1 MTEKDNKKQE
11 DIIEEAAEETLDEF
25 LDEMFDENGNAESAA
40 EDIEIKVEAEENE
53 NTTLED
59 QLEFALAEA
68 AKNLDGWQR
77 TQAEFRNYRTRQE
90 RERQQMHD
98 QAVGR
103 IVKRYLDVVD
113 DLERALGNQPDD
125 AEVAEWSQ
133 GIELVY
139 RKLLTMLENEGVKP
153 MKALG
158 VEFNP
163 MLHEAIAQE
172 ESEEYDSGQVIE
184 VVRQGYTIGGR
195 MLRPALV
202 KVAS

>member
-11 DIIEEAAEETLDEF
+11 DVEEAVEETLDEF

-40 EDIEIKVEAEENE
+40 EDIETKVEAEESE
-53 NTTLED
+53 NTALED
-59 QLEFALAEA
+59 QLEFALDEA

-77 TQAEFRNYRTRQE
+77 AQAEFRNYRERQD
-90 RERQQMHD
+90 RERQHMYD

-103 IVKRYLDVVD
+103 IVKRYLDIVD

-139 RKLLTMLENEGVKP
+139 RKLLTMLENEGVRP
-153 MKALG
+153 MEALG
-158 VEFNP
+158 AEFNP

-172 ESEEYDSGQVIE
+172 ESEEYESGQVIE
-184 VVRQGYTIGGR
+184 VVRQGYTIGER

>member
-11 DIIEEAAEETLDEF
+11 NEEEAVEETLDEF
-25 LDEMFDENGNAESAA
+25 LDEMFDENGGAESAA
-40 EDIEIKVEAEENE
+40 EDSETKVEAEEKE
-53 NTTLED
+53 NTALED
-59 QLEFALAEA
+59 QLESALDEA

-77 TQAEFRNYRTRQE
+77 AQAEFRNYRERQD
-90 RERQQMHD
+90 RERQQMYD

-103 IVKRYLDVVD
+103 IVKRYLDIVD

-139 RKLLTMLENEGVKP
+139 RKLLTMLENEGVRP
-153 MKALG
+153 MEALG
-158 VEFNP
+158 AEFNP
-163 MLHEAIAQE
+163 MLHEAISQE
-172 ESEEYDSGQVIE
+172 ESEEYESGQVIE
-184 VVRQGYTIGGR
+184 VVRQGYTIGER